1 MSSFEEDGTHEVPL
15 GKSLEFSTHH
25 SSPPPQPYHQQSNQ
39 QQQQHSISPPSTLLD
54 ADAMADVLVPRHAA
68 SDQRVAPI
76 GVLLFQQAVDR
87 SRECDL
93 TVLVGRD
100 EVPFAFHSAVFVA
113 RSPVL
118 RVMLNSGMRESQ
130 TSVVRFPT
138 LSVACFEALRR
149 FMYTGSLHIPPFT
162 MEEMIRF
169 CDAYC
174 IDGASYLLADVLAET
189 LSVHNCAFAL
199 HTAWEHQNLV
209 KLRSVAL
216 QFACDH
222 LPQVLAADSRYLN
235 TNRVIHLVQ
244 LAVNNEFVPASISWI
259 SAAAW
264 AFRAEQSASKNSNH
278 GDDSSMV
285 VTADSNGTHDDDA
298 ADDDDADDD
307 DADDAEHASDGEGF
321 VELPNAATE
330 PDDVA
335 TRANK
340 LFAVLRFDRLDS
352 EFMAQ
357 LINSKADE
365 PLSVFRRLVPDFQ
378 STWAQQAVALLAKQ
392 EFAHKESRWYGSAP
406 FGDDYTP
413 FHQHSDTMQRG
424 IFFHSMLAHP
434 NWSHEEMRLSA
445 YHNMPMFQKNYARVL
460 QRSARA
466 FRRPRVPIAQPVM
479 PSAVLPV
486 QQPRLVFDDNDG
498 DDSPPLAGASLSLTT
513 AASSTS
519 ATTVAASSSTIANTT
534 AATTAASSASS
545 TVLPAGSRLLR
556 NEMPATDPNAAAPS
570 AASQRLLKQWMQRAP
585 TAAQSSSSQD
595 RSDEDED
602 EDSSEGQ

>member
-1 MSSFEEDGTHEVPL
+1 MSDDDDTSF
-15 GKSLEFSTHH
+15 
-25 SSPPPQPYHQQSNQ
+25 SSSATTLFYNNPSSNPN
-39 QQQQHSISPPSTLLD
+39 SRSPTAAGNPKHAEAD
-54 ADAMADVLVPRHAA
+54 VDAMADVLVPRAA
-68 SDQRVAPI
+68 AVDQRVVPI
-76 GVLLFQQAVDR
+76 GDLLFQQAIDR
-87 SRECDL
+87 SSECDL
-93 TVLVGRD
+93 TVLVGAD
-100 EVPFAFHSAVFVA
+100 ETPFAFHSAVFVA

-138 LSVACFEALRR
+138 LSVACFGALRR

-209 KLRSVAL
+209 KLRAIAL

-235 TNRVIHLVQ
+235 TSRVLYLVG
-244 LAVNNEFVPASISWI
+244 LAVKNEFVPAAISWI

-264 AFRAEQSASKNSNH
+264 TFRAEQQHTGITHKDSRDTD
-278 GDDSSMV
+278 GDNIVAGNDDADNV
-285 VTADSNGTHDDDA
+285 VVDHDDD
-298 ADDDDADDD
+298 DDDDDDGVKD
-307 DADDAEHASDGEGF
+307 GEGSVLPPSDEADDA
-321 VELPNAATE
+321 V
-330 PDDVA
+330 

-340 LFAVLRFDRLDS
+340 LFAVLTFDRLDS

-357 LINSKADE
+357 LINAKPEE

-378 STWAQQAVALLAKQ
+378 QVWAQQAVALLAKQ
-392 EFAHKESRWYGSAP
+392 EVAHKESRWYGSAP

-466 FRRPRVPIAQPVM
+466 FRRPRGMPMPTPAHPAVQPLPIQRAPLNNDNNDFDDLGQ
-479 PSAVLPV
+479 PSAAASTTITNAPTNI
-486 QQPRLVFDDNDG
+486 DT
-498 DDSPPLAGASLSLTT
+498 SPITTATTTTAAAAAATTGAGTISGA
-513 AASSTS
+513 AASSTTLLPTRKS
-519 ATTVAASSSTIANTT
+519 IRPPKNVVVDSMPPAGAPP
-534 AATTAASSASS
+534 ASSASS
-545 TVLPAGSRLLR
+545 
-556 NEMPATDPNAAAPS
+556 
-570 AASQRLLKQWMQRAP
+570 QRLMQQWLRAP
-585 TAAQSSSSQD
+585 TAPSQPQAEV
-595 RSDEDED
+595 SDEEDD
-602 EDSSEGQ
+602 EDSSDGQ